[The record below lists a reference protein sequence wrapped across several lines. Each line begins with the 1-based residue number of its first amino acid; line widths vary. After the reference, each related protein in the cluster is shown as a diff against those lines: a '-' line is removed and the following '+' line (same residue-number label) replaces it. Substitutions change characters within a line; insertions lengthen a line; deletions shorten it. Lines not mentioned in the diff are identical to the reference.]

1 MKKLLFFIASVFV
14 LSIGAAQAEEAN
26 AVFFWIN
33 GSNTCYQLSQMPVIS
48 YDNGAAVLTIDGIEQ
63 LRVPAGSLE
72 DLTITYGIYQAP
84 TPTDI
89 ESSTAEDTKVHKVG
103 KYIIGGRLIIVKDGQ
118 QFDAEGR
125 KL

>member
-1 MKKLLFFIASVFV
+1 MRKLILFIASMFV
-14 LSIGAAQAEEAN
+14 LSISAVQAEEAD

-33 GSNTCYQLSQMPVIS
+33 GSNTCYQLSKMPVVS
-48 YDNGAAVLTIDGIEQ
+48 YDKGAAVLKIDGIEQ
-63 LRVPAGSLE
+63 LRVPAEYLE
-72 DLTITYGIYQAP
+72 NLIITYGIYQEL

-89 ESSTAEDTKVHKVG
+89 ASSTAKYTKVHKVG

>member
-1 MKKLLFFIASVFV
+1 MRKLILFIASVFV
-14 LSIGAAQAEEAN
+14 LSIGAAQAEEAD

-33 GSNTCYQLSQMPVIS
+33 GSNTCYQFSQMPVIS
-48 YDNGAAVLTIDGIEQ
+48 YDKGAAVLTIDGIEQ
-63 LRVPAGSLE
+63 LRVPAESLE
-72 DLTITYGIYQAP
+72 DLTITYGIYQSP
-84 TPTDI
+84 YLTDV
-89 ESSTAEDTKVHKVG
+89 ESMTAEDTKVHKVG

>member
-1 MKKLLFFIASVFV
+1 MRKLILFIASVFV
-14 LSIGAAQAEEAN
+14 LSIGAAQAEEAD
-26 AVFFWIN
+26 AVFFWVN
-33 GSNTCYQLSQMPVIS
+33 GSNTCYQLSQMPVVS
-48 YDNGAAVLTIDGIEQ
+48 YDEGAAVLTIDGITQ
-63 LRVPAGSLE
+63 LRVEAESLE

-89 ESSTAEDTKVHKVG
+89 ESSTTEDTKVHKVG

-125 KL
+125 RL

>member
-1 MKKLLFFIASVFV
+1 MRKLLLFIASVFV
-14 LSIGAAQAEEAN
+14 LSIGAAQAEEAD

-33 GSNTCYQLSQMPVIS
+33 GSNTCYQLSKMPVIS
-48 YDNGAAVLTIDGIEQ
+48 YDNGAAVLTIDGITQ
-63 LRVPAGSLE
+63 LRVEAESIE
-72 DLTITYGIYQAP
+72 DLTITYGVYAP
-84 TPTDI
+84 ADI
-89 ESSTAEDTKVHKVG
+89 KSMTTEDAMVHKVG

>member
-1 MKKLLFFIASVFV
+1 MRKLLLFIASMFV
-14 LSIGAAQAEEAN
+14 LSIGAAQAEEAD

-72 DLTITYGIYQAP
+72 DLTITYGVYAP
-84 TPTDI
+84 ADI
-89 ESSTAEDTKVHKVG
+89 KSVTSEDTKVHKVG

>member
-1 MKKLLFFIASVFV
+1 MKGLFVFIASLFV
-14 LSIGAAQAEEAN
+14 LSIGAAQAKEAD

-33 GSNTCYQLSQMPVIS
+33 GSNTCYQLSKMPVVS

-63 LRVPAGSLE
+63 LRVPAESLE
-72 DLTITYGIYQAP
+72 DLTITYGVYQAP
-84 TPTDI
+84 TPTDV
-89 ESSTAEDTKVHKVG
+89 ESMTAENTKVHKVG
-103 KYIIGGRLIIVKDGQ
+103 KYIIGGRLVIIKDDK

>member
-1 MKKLLFFIASVFV
+1 MRKLLLFIASVFV
-14 LSIGAAQAEEAN
+14 LSIGAVQAEEAD
-26 AVFFWIN
+26 AVFFWAN
-33 GSNTCYQLSQMPVIS
+33 GSSTCYQLSQMPVIS

-63 LRVPAGSLE
+63 LRVDAESLE

-89 ESSTAEDTKVHKVG
+89 KSKTAEDIKVHKVG
-103 KYIIGGRLIIVKDGQ
+103 KYIIGGRLVIVKDGQ

>member
-1 MKKLLFFIASVFV
+1 MKKLFFFLASVFV
-14 LSIGAAQAEEAN
+14 LSIGAAQAEEAD
-26 AVFFWIN
+26 AVFFWVN
-33 GSNTCYQLSQMPVIS
+33 GSNTCYQLSKMPVVS

-63 LRVPAGSLE
+63 LRVPAESLE
-72 DLTITYGIYQAP
+72 DLTITYGVYAP
-84 TPTDI
+84 ADI
-89 ESSTAEDTKVHKVG
+89 KSVTSEDTKVHKVG

>member
-1 MKKLLFFIASVFV
+1 MRKLILFIASVFV

>member
-1 MKKLLFFIASVFV
+1 MKKLFFFLASVFV

-26 AVFFWIN
+26 AVFFWVN
-33 GSNTCYQLSQMPVIS
+33 GSNTCYQLSKMPVVS

-63 LRVPAGSLE
+63 LRVDAESLE
-72 DLTITYGIYQAP
+72 DLTITYGVYQAP
-84 TPTDI
+84 IPTDI
-89 ESSTAEDTKVHKVG
+89 ESATIENTKVHKVG
-103 KYIIGGRLIIVKDGQ
+103 KYIIGGRLIIIKDDK